1 MLYALALEALALK
14 PLAWPVASKCKW
26 TMPDKE
32 GTLWI
37 GLRRGCTGT
46 PGLGADGVG
55 ARVQAFIR
63 AVMCNWL
70 VCMALWLATS
80 ASTLGSKF
88 MGIWLPIS
96 AFAAIG
102 LEHCVANMCAPAL
115 VQCSFKLPG
124 CFMEVSVACGSWSLV
139 TEQSNA
145 PPKSELPALPNS
157 HRAAVRH
164 SKLRRGARPACM
176 VTWSYGLRALWD
188 VM

>member
-1 MLYALALEALALK
+1 MDDAL
-14 PLAWPVASKCKW
+14 
-26 TMPDKE
+26 TRR
-32 GTLWI
+32 GTLGI
-37 GLRRGCTGT
+37 GLRSGCTGR

-55 ARVQAFIR
+55 ACVQAFIR

-115 VQCSFKLPG
+115 VQRSQSAYWMVHGGFCSIV
-124 CFMEVSVACGSWSLV
+124 EV
-139 TEQSNA
+139 N
-145 PPKSELPALPNS
+145 PS
-157 HRAAVRH
+157 HRAIHVA
-164 SKLRRGARPACM
+164 AQE
-176 VTWSYGLRALWD
+176 
-188 VM
+188 